1 MKISKKIL
9 LAAVVLPLTFGS
21 MSVLADGGKGHKG
34 RDNGPKI
41 GLDMQLIKKLDLT
54 EEQKI
59 ELKELRKASEEE
71 RKEARDTRHQGPS
84 EEMKQQRKA
93 VTDLLLADTFDQAKA
108 NTIAL
113 EMATHQ
119 AERQVKMLEKQ
130 HQILSI
136 LTPEQKQKLL
146 ELQQERAEKSAE
158 RMQKHMEE

>member
-1 MKISKKIL
+1 MTLSKKLL

-21 MSVLADGGKGHKG
+21 VGAFAEGGKGHKD
-34 RDNGPKI
+34 REFAPRI
-41 GLDMQLIKKLDLT
+41 GLDMQLIKKLDLSD
-54 EEQKI
+54 EQKD
-59 ELKELRKASEEE
+59 ELKAL
-71 RKEARDTRHQGPS
+71 RKEAKEEHKAMREDRHQGPS

-108 NTIAL
+108 NSIAL

-146 ELQQERAEKSAE
+146 ELQQERAEK
-158 RMQKHMEE
+158 RMEKMRKHMED